1 MASIAGQGGG
11 GRRRGRGLI
20 SGINVTPLV
29 DITLILLIIMMVSST
44 YIVSQTLKV
53 DLPRSKTSDGAAD
66 APSTLTIKKDGTLRW
81 NNADIEEEP
90 LAAELRAVVQKS
102 PDVNLVITADK
113 DVPHGTVVH
122 FIDLARQSGI
132 RKFAINVERRE

>member
-1 MASIAGQGGG
+1 MASLAGQGGG

-53 DLPRSKTSDGAAD
+53 DLPRSKTSDGPAD

-81 NNADIEEEP
+81 NNADIEEEA
-90 LAAELRAVVQKS
+90 LTTELRAAVSKT
-102 PDVNLVITADK
+102 PELNLVITADK

-122 FIDLARQSGI
+122 FIDLARLNGI